1 MTTDDQYGLGT
12 IFSLVVALFALGFWI
27 RRMEKAPRQWPQ
39 ASGKIITSGTVLKRI
54 NMSTAEILPIIEY
67 EFDYQ
72 GQRLKSAHWRFG
84 NYSTGNQDSAQE
96 VISRYPIGATVTVF
110 VNPRRPAKSVL
121 ETHTSA
127 MSLVPFILGSF
138 LLVMGLLALASIL
151 HQH

>member
-1 MTTDDQYGLGT
+1 M
-12 IFSLVVALFALGFWI
+12 
-27 RRMEKAPRQWPQ
+27 
-39 ASGKIITSGTVLKRI
+39 
-54 NMSTAEILPIIEY
+54 LPVIEY

-72 GQRLKSAHWRFG
+72 GQRFKSAHWRFG
-84 NYSTGNQDSAQE
+84 NYSTGNSDSARE
-96 VISRYPIGATVTVF
+96 VTSRYPVGAAVTVF

-138 LLVMGLLALASIL
+138 FFVIGLLVLTAIL